1 MFKLNLLTP
10 EKKVVVD
17 QEITEITVPI
27 TSGEVNILPG
37 HVPMIAILGTGI
49 LKFKVKGEDIPQRVV
64 ISWGYCEISPEGV
77 NVLAEFIQAKSEI
90 NVEQAQAAIVTAEAK
105 LAKETLSDDEFA
117 KTVAESRKARAGIQL
132 LQH

>member
-27 TSGEVNILPG
+27 SSGEVNILPG
-37 HVPMIAILGTGI
+37 HLPMIATLGTGI

-64 ISWGYCEISPEGV
+64 ISWGYCEVSPEGV
-77 NVLAEFIQAKSEI
+77 NILAEFIQGKNEI
-90 NVEQAQAAIVTAEAK
+90 DTEKARMAIVASEQK
-105 LAKETLSDDEFA
+105 LAKETLSDDEFES
-117 KTVAESRKARAGIQL
+117 TVAEAAKARAGIQL
-132 LQH
+132 LQ